1 MAFVEKLVYWKI
13 HGRALPIRLAAL
25 IGKYPL
31 EDEFISFQDFQQ
43 LKETFPFGGL
53 PVLKTEHGVIAQ
65 SNAILV
71 YIGKQTGLYPADRV
85 VAARV
90 DELLG
95 FAEDVTNAIAPS
107 IRESDPEK
115 KAAMREKLR
124 TETFPKY
131 FGYLQRY
138 HTALGSPKYFTS
150 NELTVA
156 DLKFFALFN
165 WIYSGKLDGIPKDL
179 LNDYPQLNGVVTAI
193 LENETVKHHLETCGY

>member
-1 MAFVEKLVYWKI
+1 MAVEKLVYWKI

-31 EDEFISFQDFQQ
+31 EDEFISFQEFQQ
-43 LKETFPFGGL
+43 LKETYPFGGL
-53 PVLKTEHGVIAQ
+53 PVLKTEHGVISQ

-85 VAARV
+85 AAARV

-124 TETFPKY
+124 TEAFPKY

-138 HTALGSPKYFTS
+138 HASVGSPKYLTS

-156 DLKFFALFN
+156 DLKFFAVFN
-165 WIYSGKLDGIPKDL
+165 WISSGKLDGIPTDTL
-179 LNDYPQLNGVVTAI
+179 SAYPALSGVVAAV
-193 LENETVKHHLETCGY
+193 LENEAVKNHLANCGF